1 MFNDHTILLGI
12 ETSCDETAASVCID
26 GKIVLS
32 NVISSQIATH
42 RTYGGVVPE
51 IASRLHI
58 DCIDYVTR
66 CALDEAGISLNDID
80 AICATKGPGLSGALL
95 VGYSFAKS
103 LSYANGI
110 RLIPVNHLLAHISAN
125 YLLCKIETLDDLN
138 TLTMD
143 NFPSSALNAPFICLL
158 VSGGHTSLCLVKSK
172 TDIEILGQT
181 IDDAAGEAFDKV
193 ARALN
198 LPYPGG
204 PQIEKNALDFNNKED
219 VSIINL
225 FPRGSVKDK
234 PYDFT
239 FSGLKSAVLNYI
251 NKYKVNSKDI
261 KEVQKI
267 SYAFQESVFD
277 ALLSRTILLA
287 KEKNITKVAL
297 AGGVAA
303 NKTLRMRLDTA
314 CKANNLQFFVPD
326 IRWTTDNA
334 AMVCAEGYLH
344 LNDKNKSYIDSDI
357 FLD

>member
-1 MFNDHTILLGI
+1 MFNTHTILLGI

-26 GKIVLS
+26 GKYVLS

-58 DCIDYVTR
+58 DCIDYVTK
-66 CALDEAGISLNDID
+66 CALDEADVSLNDID

-103 LSYANGI
+103 LCYSNNI
-110 RLIPVNHLLAHISAN
+110 KLIPVNHLLAHISAN
-125 YLLCKIETLDDLN
+125 YLECSVNDLAELDNLVSNNKI
-138 TLTMD
+138 LT
-143 NFPSSALNAPFICLL
+143 PPYICLL
-158 VSGGHTSLCLVKSK
+158 VSGGHTSLCLVKTK
-172 TDIEILGQT
+172 TDIEIIGGT

-193 ARALN
+193 ARALD

-204 PQIEKNALDFNNKED
+204 PQIENNANEYNNKND
-219 VSIINL
+219 ISIINL
-225 FPRGSVKDK
+225 FPRGQVKDR

-239 FSGLKSAVLNYI
+239 FSGLKSSVLNYI
-251 NKYKVNSKDI
+251 NKYKININDK

-267 SYAFQESVFD
+267 SYAFEESVFD
-277 ALLSRTILLA
+277 TLISKTIALAL
-287 KEKNITKVAL
+287 EKNIKKVAL

-303 NKTLRMRLDTA
+303 NKTLRERLKKS
-314 CKANNLQFFVPD
+314 CESNCLEFYVPD

-334 AMVCAEGYLH
+334 AMICSEGFLH
-344 LNDKNKSYIDSDI
+344 INDSDNNYIPSYI

>member
-1 MFNDHTILLGI
+1 MFKGHTILLGI

-26 GKIVLS
+26 GKYVLS

-42 RTYGGVVPE
+42 RNYGGVVPE

-58 DCIDYVTR
+58 DCIDYVTK
-66 CALDEAGISLNDID
+66 CALDEAKVSLSNID

-103 LSYANGI
+103 LCYSNNI
-110 RLIPVNHLLAHISAN
+110 KLIPVNHLLAHISAN
-125 YLLCKIETLDDLN
+125 YLECSINSLDEIDTLSKN
-138 TLTMD
+138 SKTLI
-143 NFPSSALNAPFICLL
+143 PPYICLL
-158 VSGGHTSLCLVKSK
+158 VSGGHTSLCLVKTK

-204 PQIEKNALDFNNKED
+204 PQIEKHALEYKNKD
-219 VSIINL
+219 DDSIRNL
-225 FPRGSVKDK
+225 FPRGQVKYR

-239 FSGLKSAVLNYI
+239 FSGLKSSVLNYI
-251 NKYKVNSKDI
+251 NKYKININDKE
-261 KEVQKI
+261 EVQKI
-267 SYAFQESVFD
+267 SYAFEESVFD
-277 ALLSRTILLA
+277 TLISKTIALA
-287 KEKNITKVAL
+287 KEKNIKKVAL

-303 NKTLRMRLDTA
+303 NKTLRSRLDATA
-314 CKANNLQFFVPD
+314 KNNNIEFFVPD

-334 AMVCAEGYLH
+334 AMICAEGYLH
-344 LNDKNKSYIDSDI
+344 INENSKSYIDSDI